1 MNTTFFLKSNPKDT
15 YGVIHFLFST
25 GYGKVRSSTK
35 IKISKKDWA
44 VGFPKKSV
52 ATTEIRFL
60 LTSFRTKLDK
70 KIKDLIE
77 RTNRLPNKSEL
88 LSLCK
93 STITGDLNE
102 ENSIYLSDLI
112 DQFFTESEKNNSK
125 PVQRGTIIY
134 KKIHLKDFL
143 DFCGVGS
150 VVSELT
156 PMKIEGYSSYL
167 FKNNNQN
174 STKNNY
180 RKSIISFLN
189 WLNHKGISTVVKNVE
204 FNKFVV
210 PVKDVIS
217 LTEEELLILEKAK
230 LNPILQK
237 QIDVFLFGCYTALSI
252 SDIINISK
260 DKIEND
266 ILHTRRVKTDEI
278 LRIPLIKEARIILEK
293 YDYNFQ
299 SVNPTSGRVQLK
311 TAFKELGLNRKVRI
325 TSKVGGRRT
334 EDKMVPLHQVI
345 SWHKTRK
352 TTITTL
358 LSKGV
363 DHTLVMLISGHKDY
377 RSFRQ
382 YIDSTD
388 ILVKEMEK
396 LRKKDDNK
404 NEE

>member
-1 MNTTFFLKSNPKDT
+1 MNTRFFLKSNPSDSKGSI
-15 YGVIHFLFST
+15 YFLFST
-25 GYGKVRSSTK
+25 GYGKIKVSTGEK
-35 IKISKKDWA
+35 IPKKDW
-44 VGFPKKSV
+44 GTGLPKNSV
-52 ATTEIRFL
+52 STTEIRSR
-60 LTSFRTKLDK
+60 LTNFQYKIDK
-70 KIKDLIE
+70 KIKDL
-77 RTNRLPNKSEL
+77 RDSQNRLPNKAEL
-88 LSLCK
+88 ISFCK
-93 STITGDLNE
+93 STINGDLNI

-112 DQFFTESEKNNSK
+112 DQFFTESETNTSK
-125 PVQRGTIIY
+125 PLQRGTITY
-134 KKIHLKDFL
+134 KKIHLNDFL
-143 DFCGVGS
+143 EYCGSRS
-150 VVSELT
+150 VISELNVQ
-156 PMKIEGYSSYL
+156 KIEGYKSYL
-167 FKNNNQN
+167 YRNNNQN

-180 RKSIISFLN
+180 RKSIVSFLN
-189 WLNHKGISTVVKNVE
+189 WLKYKGISSVINNIE
-204 FNKFVV
+204 FKKFVV

-230 LNPILQK
+230 LNPVLQK

-278 LRIPLIKEARIILEK
+278 LRIPLIKEARLILEK
-293 YDYNFQ
+293 YEYDFKT
-299 SVNPTSGRVQLK
+299 VNPTSGRVQLK
-311 TAFKELGLNRKVRI
+311 TAFRELGLNRKVRI
-325 TSKVGGRRT
+325 TTKVGGART
-334 EDKMVPLHQVI
+334 EDKMIPLHQVI

-363 DHTLVMLISGHKDY
+363 DHTIVMLISGHKDY

-396 LRKKDDNK
+396 LRKKDDKEN
-404 NEE
+404 N